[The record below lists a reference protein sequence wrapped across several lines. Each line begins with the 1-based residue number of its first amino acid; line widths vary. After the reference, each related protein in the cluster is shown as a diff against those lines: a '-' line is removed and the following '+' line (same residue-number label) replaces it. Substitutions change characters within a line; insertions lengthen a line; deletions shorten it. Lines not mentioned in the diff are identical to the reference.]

1 LTCVWHRP
9 PDFVD
14 IVWATSMTP
23 NQWDAWMALPAE
35 RRQEAVT
42 IRDAKHVGFVQTH
55 MKSLW
60 QLDLDTG
67 CNTFSSVQYPL
78 LSAMQFVDTS
88 AEIAKFPTHEI
99 SWPEMFHADPAWIR
113 LLVDQTLGRNKHPR
127 KLLPPGRW
135 RFQLLRPQP
144 QNWPDL
150 ERCLARLVEQLVL
163 HASSEPSGSSRVAAQ
178 TSESAALGSAAV
190 PLTARAAKR
199 LRQRERRKLCKRGIL
214 PTPGTISELS
224 QTCDVS
230 EEEKRRPLDEDV
242 SSEASASTA
251 VGSRHTRFWADFLQR
266 EGEDEEE
273 GSTEDDLRTVDGLS
287 SFTPSSD
294 LLPPLSPEG
303 CQTPRDLWPATPD
316 SSPRLG
322 CRNDT
327 CLPLPPLLLPPC
339 VENCWPAPGIWK
351 SSTA

>member
-1 LTCVWHRP
+1 
-9 PDFVD
+9 
-14 IVWATSMTP
+14 
-23 NQWDAWMALPAE
+23 MALPAE
-35 RRQEAVT
+35 RRQQAVT
-42 IRDAKHVGFVQTH
+42 IRDAKLVGFVQTH
-55 MKSLW
+55 MQTFW
-60 QLDLDTG
+60 QLDLHTG
-67 CNTFSSVQYPL
+67 CNTFDSVQYPL

-88 AEIAKFPTHEI
+88 AETAKLPTHEI
-99 SWPEMFHADPAWIR
+99 SWPEMFHADPAWIP
-113 LLVDQTLGRNKHPR
+113 LLVDQTLGRHKNPR
-127 KLLPPGRW
+127 KSLPPGQW

-144 QNWPDL
+144 QSWPDL

-163 HASSEPSGSSRVAAQ
+163 HASSEPSTSTGAAQ
-178 TSESAALGSAAV
+178 TSEVAAVGSAMAV

-214 PTPGTISELS
+214 GSPGTLRELS
-224 QTCDVS
+224 ETCDVS
-230 EEEKRRPLDEDV
+230 EEEKRIPLDEDV

-251 VGSRHTRFWADFLQR
+251 VGSRHTRSCADCSQR
-266 EGEDEEE
+266 EGEEEEE
-273 GSTEDDLRTVDGLS
+273 GSIEEDLPTVDRLS

-316 SSPRLG
+316 SSPRMG

-327 CLPLPPLLLPPC
+327 CLPPLPPLLLPPS
-339 VENCWPAPGIWK
+339 VENCWSAPGIWI